1 MVKEDKIIEISNKFN
16 QLIKDQEQ
24 NFVKLISAL
33 ETLKEYEYNLDLLKS
48 EEWLKYLDSI
58 KEEKT
63 NEDYRKNAFNVLL
76 ADMNIYNNLK
86 KNIRTQ
92 ERLVKELDFERLR
105 YRDLI
110 RFHLNLLEV
119 YKNVE

>member
-1 MVKEDKIIEISNKFN
+1 MVKEDKIIEISNRFN